1 MKTQDFAP
9 ITTSAKLAENLA
21 KQFNTKVNL
30 NQYDR
35 EQLEDIRNK
44 LRTRIFQQEGSSKFN
59 DLLTNEAYQKDKAM
73 LELLN
78 TRIKEMLGEQM
89 KKLRDKMDQ
98 LNEAKS
104 EQADK
109 KKCPPMSHIKKMC
122 QDGKSVAEICK
133 MHPDCDQKELKQM
146 IADCK
151 EKMDEGK
158 KAKPDFLD
166 MDKDGDKKEPM
177 KKAVADKK
185 KGSAPKKGVN
195 PFAKKEVKESSSSV
209 DHNKVL
215 DAIAALYGDDMWDND
230 AMQDL
235 ANDLEQAGPSD
246 RELDFIIA
254 KGKLPK
260 RLANTQFTNNDSVQ
274 FGEGF
279 PTVDDARAEHEKN
292 KTTDK
297 FDKKELKPGVTQ
309 YTRKEKTF
317 TDGGDDSDVK
327 KAKDKAKK
335 DAKVKE
341 ASHQEKT
348 TMKHVKNPT
357 AGEKK
362 AAKDIKPGIAGYKDR
377 VDMLK
382 SAEADGRLKQDKLKE
397 SAFKH
402 NVRFVN
408 ESIGFLLQEDE
419 EAKAKTIT
427 AAGDIVNDFT
437 GWMQRIGQY
446 QTKAII
452 ELADSIRADFG
463 AAEAEAFKQKVAPAL
478 ATSLDTLTQ
487 QREILS
493 TAVAELA
500 GEAVPETPMGMEPE
514 VDMDMDSDMG
524 ADVPADSMNP
534 EDEFAASD
542 AAAGGDETAGRSM
555 RESRADRKNRKLAES
570 HSILTKLAR

>member
-9 ITTSAKLAENLA
+9 IISSDKLAENLV

-30 NQYDR
+30 NSYDR

-44 LRTRIFQQEGSSKFN
+44 LRTKIFQQEGSSKFN
-59 DLLTNEAYQKDKAM
+59 DLLTNETYQKDKAM

-89 KKLRDKMDQ
+89 KKLRDKMNQ
-98 LNEAKS
+98 LNEAK
-104 EQADK
+104 
-109 KKCPPMSHIKKMC
+109 
-122 QDGKSVAEICK
+122 KS
-133 MHPDCDQKELKQM
+133 
-146 IADCK
+146 
-151 EKMDEGK
+151 
-158 KAKPDFLD
+158 KPDFLD
-166 MDKDGDKKEPM
+166 MDQDGDKTEPM
-177 KKAVADKK
+177 KKAVKDKK
-185 KGSAPKKGVN
+185 D
-195 PFAKKEVKESSSSV
+195 AKVK
-209 DHNKVL
+209 
-215 DAIAALYGDDMWDND
+215 
-230 AMQDL
+230 
-235 ANDLEQAGPSD
+235 
-246 RELDFIIA
+246 
-254 KGKLPK
+254 
-260 RLANTQFTNNDSVQ
+260 
-274 FGEGF
+274 EGF

-297 FDKKELKPGVTQ
+297 FDKKELTPGVTR
-309 YTRKEKTF
+309 YTRKASTF
-317 TDGGDDSDVK
+317 TDGGDDIDVK

-382 SAEADGRLKQDKLKE
+382 SAEADGRLKNEGKDEGKPGKNFAKIAKDAEKRYGSKAAGERVAGSVRNKLAKQGKLEE
-397 SAFKH
+397 SQFKH

-452 ELADSIRADFG
+452 ELADSIRAEFG

-478 ATSLDTLTQ
+478 STSLETLTQ

-493 TAVAELA
+493 NAVAELA
-500 GEAVPETPMGMEPE
+500 GEAVPETPMGMEPNT
-514 VDMDMDSDMG
+514 DMD
-524 ADVPADSMNP
+524 ADIGLDVAEPDSMNP

>member
-9 ITTSAKLAENLA
+9 VINSDKLAENLV

-30 NQYDR
+30 NSYDR

-44 LRTRIFQQEGSSKFN
+44 LRTKIFQQEGSSKFN
-59 DLLTNEAYQKDKAM
+59 DLLTNETYQKDKAM

-98 LNEAKS
+98 LTEAK
-104 EQADK
+104 
-109 KKCPPMSHIKKMC
+109 
-122 QDGKSVAEICK
+122 KS
-133 MHPDCDQKELKQM
+133 
-146 IADCK
+146 
-151 EKMDEGK
+151 
-158 KAKPDFLD
+158 KPDFLD
-166 MDKDGDKKEPM
+166 LDKDGNKTEPM
-177 KKAVADKK
+177 KKA
-185 KGSAPKKGVN
+185 
-195 PFAKKEVKESSSSV
+195 AKDAKVK
-209 DHNKVL
+209 
-215 DAIAALYGDDMWDND
+215 
-230 AMQDL
+230 
-235 ANDLEQAGPSD
+235 
-246 RELDFIIA
+246 
-254 KGKLPK
+254 
-260 RLANTQFTNNDSVQ
+260 
-274 FGEGF
+274 EGF

-292 KTTDK
+292 KTTNK
-297 FDKKELKPGVTQ
+297 FDKKELAPGVTR
-309 YTRKEKTF
+309 YTRKASTF

-335 DAKVKE
+335 NAKVKESKSCANGHTKMTKDCDECMGMYE

-362 AAKDIKPGIAGYKDR
+362 AAKDIKPGVAGYKDR
-377 VDMLK
+377 IDMLK
-382 SAEADGRLKQDKLKE
+382 SAEADGRLKNEGKDEGKTGKKPAQKVKEASKPDFLDMDKDGDKKE
-397 SAFKH
+397 PMKKAVDDKKKPAVSNAFTQTAPYPSFKKKKPVANKVAEAAKCNHTAKGKLEENQFKH

-452 ELADSIRADFG
+452 ELADSIRAEFG
-463 AAEAEAFKQKVAPAL
+463 AAESEAFKQKVGPSL
-478 ATSLDTLTQ
+478 ATSLETLTQ

-493 TAVAELA
+493 NAVAQLA
-500 GEAVPETPMGMEPE
+500 GEAVPETPMGMEPNA
-514 VDMDMDSDMG
+514 DMDAGLDI
-524 ADVPADSMNP
+524 AKPDSMNTN
-534 EDEFAASD
+534 DEFAASD
-542 AAAGGDETAGRSM
+542 AAAGGAETAGREL
-555 RESRADRKNRKLAES
+555 RESRAKRRARKLAES